1 MSSPEALQ
9 KIVSADA
16 VTRAKDGRI
25 ARKKALVARILITFA
40 ALAIWFWTQSLLGA
54 RISPTDGIGDGL
66 HRLTAP
72 LNAYLHGAPRAANA
86 LLIASSALIDAIAI
100 FLLASWIFA
109 GQLRPFLGLAM
120 LLVTRQLMQA
130 LCSLPAPAGIIWHDP
145 GFPSLLVTY
154 GVANDFFFSGHTAI
168 AVFGA
173 IELARLRRIWLT
185 ALAVCVLLC
194 EVAAVLVLRAHYTM
208 DVFTGALAAV
218 CVAQICGAI
227 SDRFARFRIEPAD

>member
-9 KIVSADA
+9 EIANADA
-16 VTRAKDGRI
+16 ATRAKDRKI
-25 ARKKALVARILITFA
+25 ARKKALAARILITFA
-40 ALAIWFWTQSLLGA
+40 ALTIWWTQSLLGA
-54 RISPTDGIGDGL
+54 RISPTEGIGDGL
-66 HRLTAP
+66 HRLTVP

-86 LLIASSALIDAIAI
+86 LLIASSPLIDAIAI
-100 FLLASWIFA
+100 FLLGCWIFA

-120 LLVTRQLMQA
+120 LLVTRQVMQA
-130 LCSLPAPAGIIWHDP
+130 LCSLPAPPGIIWHHP

-168 AVFGA
+168 SVFGA
-173 IELARLRRIWLT
+173 IELARLRRAWLT
-185 ALAVCVLLC
+185 VLAAGVVLF

-227 SDRFARFRIEPAD
+227 SDRFARFRIAPAD

>member
-9 KIVSADA
+9 EIVNADA
-16 VTRAKDGRI
+16 AQRAKDRKI
-25 ARKKALVARILITFA
+25 AKKKALAARILITFA

-54 RISPTDGIGDGL
+54 RSSPTEGIGDGL

-72 LNAYLHGAPRAANA
+72 ANAYLHGSPHAANG

-100 FLLASWIFA
+100 FLLASWIF
-109 GQLRPFLGLAM
+109 GGILRPFLGLGM
-120 LLVTRQLMQA
+120 LLVSRQVMQA
-130 LCSLPAPAGIIWHDP
+130 LCSLPAPPGIIWHDP

-173 IELARLRRIWLT
+173 IELARLRRAWLT
-185 ALAVCVLLC
+185 ALAVCVVFF
-194 EVAAVLVLRAHYTM
+194 EIAAVLVLRAHYTM

>member
-9 KIVSADA
+9 EINAEA
-16 VTRAKDGRI
+16 ATRAKDRKT
-25 ARKKALVARILITFA
+25 ARKKALAARVLITFA

-54 RISPTDGIGDGL
+54 RISPTEGIGDGL
-66 HRLTAP
+66 HRLSAP

-100 FLLASWIFA
+100 FLLASWIVA

-130 LCSLPAPAGIIWHDP
+130 LCSLPAPPGIIWHNP

-173 IELARLRRIWLT
+173 IELARLHRVWLT
-185 ALAVCVLLC
+185 VLAVCAVLF
-194 EVAAVLVLRAHYTM
+194 EVASVLALRAHYTM
-208 DVFTGALAAV
+208 DVFTGALAAA
-218 CVAQICGAI
+218 CVAQIGGAI

>member
-1 MSSPEALQ
+1 MSSPEAPQ
-9 KIVSADA
+9 EIVDVDA
-16 VTRAKDGRI
+16 AARAKDRKI

-54 RISPTDGIGDGL
+54 RISPTEGIGDGL

-72 LNAYLHGAPRAANA
+72 LHTYLHGAPRAANA

-100 FLLASWIFA
+100 FLLGSWIFA

-120 LLVTRQLMQA
+120 LLVTRQVMQA
-130 LCSLPAPAGIIWHDP
+130 LCSLPAPPGIIWHDP

-173 IELARLRRIWLT
+173 IELARLLREWLT
-185 ALAVCVLLC
+185 A
-194 EVAAVLVLRAHYTM
+194 AAVLLVFFEVVAGLILRAPYTM
-208 DVFTGALAAV
+208 DVSTGIIAPLWIAPLA
-218 CVAQICGAI
+218 QLI
-227 SDRFARFRIEPAD
+227 SPR

>member
-1 MSSPEALQ
+1 MSSPEALHE
-9 KIVSADA
+9 IVNADA
-16 VTRAKDGRI
+16 AQRAKDRKI
-25 ARKKALVARILITFA
+25 AKKKALAARILITFA

-54 RISPTDGIGDGL
+54 RSSPTEGIGDGL
-66 HRLTAP
+66 HRLSAP
-72 LNAYLHGAPRAANA
+72 ANAYLHGSPHAANV

-100 FLLASWIFA
+100 FLLASWIF
-109 GQLRPFLGLAM
+109 GGILRPFLGLGM
-120 LLVTRQLMQA
+120 LLVTRQVMQA
-130 LCSLPAPAGIIWHDP
+130 LCSLPAPPGIIWHDP

-173 IELARLRRIWLT
+173 IELARLRRAWLT
-185 ALAVCVLLC
+185 ALAVCVVLF
-194 EVAAVLVLRAHYTM
+194 EIAAVLVLRAHYTM

>member
-9 KIVSADA
+9 EVVGAEA
-16 VTRAKDGRI
+16 TQRAKDRRI

-54 RISPTDGIGDGL
+54 RSSPAEGIGDWL

-109 GQLRPFLGLAM
+109 GKLRPFLGLGM
-120 LLVTRQLMQA
+120 LLITRQLMQA
-130 LCSLPAPAGIIWHDP
+130 LCSLPAPPGIIWHDP

-173 IELARLRRIWLT
+173 IELARLRREWLT
-185 ALAVCVLLC
+185 ALAVCVLLF

-227 SDRFARFRIEPAD
+227 SERFVPFRIEPAD

>member
-9 KIVSADA
+9 EIVNADA
-16 VTRAKDGRI
+16 AQRAKDRRI
-25 ARKKALVARILITFA
+25 AKKKALVARIIITFA

-54 RISPTDGIGDGL
+54 RISPTEGIGDGL

-72 LNAYLHGAPRAANA
+72 LNACLHGAPRAANA

-109 GQLRPFLGLAM
+109 GNLRPFLGLGM
-120 LLVTRQLMQA
+120 LLITRQVMQA
-130 LCSLPAPAGIIWHDP
+130 LCSLPAPPGIIWHDP

-154 GVANDFFFSGHTAI
+154 AVANDFFFSGHTAI

-173 IELARLRRIWLT
+173 IELARLRRAWLT
-185 ALAVCVLLC
+185 ALAVCAVLF
-194 EVAAVLVLRAHYTM
+194 EIAAVLVLRAHYTM

-227 SDRFARFRIEPAD
+227 SDRFTRFRIEPAD

>member
-9 KIVSADA
+9 EIAGA
-16 VTRAKDGRI
+16 GAAQRAKDRKI
-25 ARKKALVARILITFA
+25 AKKKALAARILITFA

-54 RISPTDGIGDGL
+54 RSSPTEGIGDGL
-66 HRLTAP
+66 HRLSAP
-72 LNAYLHGAPRAANA
+72 ANAYLHRSPHAANA

-109 GQLRPFLGLAM
+109 GNLRPFLGLGM
-120 LLVTRQLMQA
+120 LLVTRQVMQA
-130 LCSLPAPAGIIWHDP
+130 LCSLPAPPGIIWHDP

-173 IELARLRRIWLT
+173 IELARLRRAWLT
-185 ALAVCVLLC
+185 ALAVCVVLF
-194 EVAAVLVLRAHYTM
+194 EIAAVLVLRAHYTM

-227 SDRFARFRIEPAD
+227 SDRFARFRIEPVD

>member
-9 KIVSADA
+9 EIVDVDA
-16 VTRAKDGRI
+16 AARAKDRKI

-54 RISPTDGIGDGL
+54 RSSPAEGIGDGL

-109 GQLRPFLGLAM
+109 GKLRPFLGLGM
-120 LLVTRQLMQA
+120 LLITRQLMQA
-130 LCSLPAPAGIIWHDP
+130 LCSLPAPPGIIWHDP

-173 IELARLRRIWLT
+173 IALARLRRAWLP
-185 ALAVCVLLC
+185 ALPVCAVLF
-194 EVAAVLVLRAHYTM
+194 EVASVLALRAHYTM
-208 DVFTGALAAV
+208 DVFTGALAAGGL
-218 CVAQICGAI
+218 AQICFAS
-227 SDRFARFRIEPAD
+227 SDRVA

>member
-9 KIVSADA
+9 EVVGAEA
-16 VTRAKDGRI
+16 TQRAKDRRI

-54 RISPTDGIGDGL
+54 RISPSQGIGDGL

-109 GQLRPFLGLAM
+109 GQLRPFLGLGM
-120 LLVTRQLMQA
+120 LLITRQLMQA
-130 LCSLPAPAGIIWHDP
+130 LCSLPAPPGIIWHDP

-168 AVFGA
+168 AVFA
-173 IELARLRRIWLT
+173 SLELARLKNSWLT
-185 ALAVCVLLC
+185 AIAAATVIF
-194 EVAAVLVLRAHYTM
+194 EVGVVLVLRAHYTM
-208 DVFTGALAAV
+208 DVITGIFAAL
-218 CVAQICGAI
+218 CVASLTSHFGQKQQITSA
-227 SDRFARFRIEPAD
+227 

>member
-9 KIVSADA
+9 EIVDTDA
-16 VTRAKDGRI
+16 AQRAKDRKI
-25 ARKKALVARILITFA
+25 AKKKALAARILITFA

-54 RISPTDGIGDGL
+54 RISPTEGIGDGL

-100 FLLASWIFA
+100 FLLGSWIFA
-109 GQLRPFLGLAM
+109 GNLRPFLGLGM
-120 LLVTRQLMQA
+120 LLITRQVMQA
-130 LCSLPAPAGIIWHDP
+130 LCSLPAPPGIIWHDP
-145 GFPSLLVTY
+145 VFPSLLVTY

-173 IELARLRRIWLT
+173 IELARLRRAWLT
-185 ALAVCVLLC
+185 ALAICVVLF
-194 EVAAVLVLRAHYTM
+194 EIAAVLVLRAHYTM
-208 DVFTGALAAV
+208 DVFTGIVAALW
-218 CVAQICGAI
+218 VANLGERI
-227 SDRFARFRIEPAD
+227 SPRLDRLISGRT

>member
-9 KIVSADA
+9 EIVNADA
-16 VTRAKDGRI
+16 AQRAKDRKI
-25 ARKKALVARILITFA
+25 AKKKALAARILITFA

-54 RISPTDGIGDGL
+54 RSSPTEGIGDGL
-66 HRLTAP
+66 HRLSAP
-72 LNAYLHGAPRAANA
+72 ANAYLHGSPHAANV

-109 GQLRPFLGLAM
+109 GKLRPFLGLGM

-130 LCSLPAPAGIIWHDP
+130 LCSLPAPPGVIWHDP

-173 IELARLRRIWLT
+173 IELARLRRAWLT
-185 ALAVCVLLC
+185 ALAVCVVLF
-194 EVAAVLVLRAHYTM
+194 EIAAVLVLRAHYTM

>member
-1 MSSPEALQ
+1 MSSPDALHE
-9 KIVSADA
+9 IVNADA
-16 VTRAKDGRI
+16 ATRAKDREI
-25 ARKKALVARILITFA
+25 ARKKALVARILITCA

-54 RISPTDGIGDGL
+54 RISPTQGIGDGL

-72 LNAYLHGAPRAANA
+72 LNVYLHGAPRAANA
-86 LLIASSALIDAIAI
+86 LLIASSALIDGIAI

-130 LCSLPAPAGIIWHDP
+130 LCSLPAPPGIIWHDP

-173 IELARLRRIWLT
+173 IELARLRRAWLA
-185 ALAVCVLLC
+185 ALAVCLVLF
-194 EVAAVLVLRAHYTM
+194 EIAAVLVLRAHYTM

-218 CVAQICGAI
+218 CVSQICGAI

>member
-9 KIVSADA
+9 EIVDLDA
-16 VTRAKDGRI
+16 ATRAKDRKI
-25 ARKKALVARILITFA
+25 PSKKALAARILITIA
-40 ALAIWFWTQSLLGA
+40 ALAIWFGTQSLLGA
-54 RISPTDGIGDGL
+54 RIAPTEGIGDGL

-100 FLLASWIFA
+100 FLLGSWIFA

-120 LLVTRQLMQA
+120 LLVTRQVMQA
-130 LCSLPAPAGIIWHDP
+130 LCSLPAPPGIIWHDP

-168 AVFGA
+168 SVFGA
-173 IELARLRRIWLT
+173 IEVARLRRAWLT
-185 ALAVCVLLC
+185 VLAACVVLF

-208 DVFTGALAAV
+208 DVFTGALAAA

-227 SDRFARFRIEPAD
+227 SDWFARFRIAPAD

>member
-9 KIVSADA
+9 ANVAADESA
-16 VTRAKDGRI
+16 RQKQRRI
-25 ARKKALVARILITFA
+25 ASKKALAVRIVITFA

-54 RISPTDGIGDGL
+54 RISPAEGIGDGL

-72 LNAYLHGAPRAANA
+72 LNAYLHGAPRAADA

-100 FLLASWIFA
+100 FLLALWIFA
-109 GQLRPFLGLAM
+109 GNLRPFLGLGM
-120 LLVTRQLMQA
+120 LLITRQMMQA
-130 LCSLPAPAGIIWHDP
+130 LCSLPAPPGMIWHHP

-154 GVANDFFFSGHTAI
+154 GVTNDFFFSGHTAI

-173 IELARLRRIWLT
+173 IELARLQRAWLT
-185 ALAVCVLLC
+185 ALAVCVVLF
-194 EVAAVLVLRAHYTM
+194 EIAGVLVLRAHYTM

-218 CVAQICGAI
+218 CVAQICGAV
-227 SDRFARFRIEPAD
+227 SHRLARFRIQPMD